1 MFTQRQN
8 EILEAVVNRIIPA
21 DQDPGGWEG
30 GVGDY
35 LFHQFEGDLKPLLP
49 FYVLGLDALD
59 SESLALYSAEFDR
72 LPTVLRDELL
82 AHLEVGKVITVWP
95 IDAAAWFRTV
105 VEHCAEGYYSDP
117 GNGGNINGLSWK
129 MIGFEVRG

>member
-1 MFTQRQN
+1 MLSERQL
-8 EILEAVVNRIIPA
+8 EILEAMVNRIIPA
-21 DQDPGGWEG
+21 DEDPGGWEG

-35 LFHQFEGDLKPLLP
+35 LIRQFEGDLKHLVT
-49 FYVLGLDALD
+49 FYALGLDALD
-59 SESLALYSAEFDR
+59 AESRALYATSFDR

-82 AHLEVGKVITVWP
+82 AHLEVGKIITVWP
-95 IDAAAWFRTV
+95 IDAAIFFRLV

-117 GNGGNINGLSWK
+117 GNGGNKNAASWK